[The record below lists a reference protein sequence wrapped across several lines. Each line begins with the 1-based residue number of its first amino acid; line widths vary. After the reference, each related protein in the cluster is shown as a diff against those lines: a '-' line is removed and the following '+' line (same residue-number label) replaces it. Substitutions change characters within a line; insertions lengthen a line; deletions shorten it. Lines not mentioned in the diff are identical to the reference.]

1 MNKKIIF
8 YKEDN
13 KWYADIPQHTKEDNE
28 MVMGADIL
36 LDFLA
41 KGGDEV
47 KLYVSDKEPE
57 YPSFYYSLAP
67 LYFKMKEHDDEGAT
81 YSIGGYEAANIVMNM
96 KDTFGTLEPSVWLCN
111 VMHSVFGEHPN
122 EIWVLEI
129 ETKTPSKIEQSIL
142 NMLLE
147 IDGDYDI
154 EASIDYYK
162 KMIRDY
168 LPKILD
174 GNTMW
179 KIYELVQETATVD
192 YAGEET
198 SCKLIGEKALQKL
211 LKIK

>member
-1 MNKKIIF
+1 MTKKITF
-8 YKEDN
+8 YKENN

-36 LDFLA
+36 LDFLS
-41 KGGDEV
+41 KGGDKV
-47 KLYVSDKEPE
+47 KLVVSDTKPE
-57 YPSFYYSLAP
+57 TPSYYYTLSP
-67 LYFKMKEHDDEGAT
+67 LYFKIKEHDDDGAT
-81 YSIGGYEAANIVMNM
+81 YSIGGYEAANIIMNM
-96 KDTFGTLEPSVWLCN
+96 KDVFGTLEPSVWLCN
-111 VMHSVFGEHPN
+111 VMHSVFGEHPQ
-122 EIWVLEI
+122 EMWVTEI
-129 ETKTPSKIEQSIL
+129 ETNAPSKIEESIL

-162 KMIRDY
+162 KMIHDY

-179 KIYELVQETATVD
+179 KIYELVKETATVD
-192 YAGEET
+192 YAGEEI
-198 SCKLIGEKALQKL
+198 SCKFIGEKALKKL